1 MSEKS
6 GFASDTMNKKKGLEK
21 VESPC
26 IGVCVLDI
34 NDVCEG
40 CFRKAE
46 EIGRWSILSEDAK
59 RDIVKSSWQRAKDMG
74 KLI

>member
-1 MSEKS
+1 MNEKK
-6 GFASDTMNKKKGLEK
+6 DVDK

-34 NDVCEG
+34 NDICEG
-40 CFRKAE
+40 CFRKTE
-46 EIGRWSILSEDAK
+46 EIGRWSILSEDKK
-59 RDIVKSSWQRAKDMG
+59 RDIVRSSWQRAKDMG